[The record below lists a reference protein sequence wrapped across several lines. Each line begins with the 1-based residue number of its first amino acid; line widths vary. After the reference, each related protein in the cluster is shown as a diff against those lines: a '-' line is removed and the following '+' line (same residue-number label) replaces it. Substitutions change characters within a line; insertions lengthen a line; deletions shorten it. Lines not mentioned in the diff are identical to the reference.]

1 MNRRDFVR
9 IFGVSA
15 VAIRATSL
23 HALTRDHIVV
33 AGAGIMG
40 ASIAYHLVK
49 RGARVTLLEKEAPA
63 TGTTKNSFAWLNAS
77 SKSPRS
83 YYDLNLAG
91 VAGWRRLE
99 LELGKDVLPVQWGGG
114 LQWCESDAKSV
125 ESMKKHVKERAEWGY
140 STFMVDRARF
150 DELLPGAQPG
160 DFGAA
165 NFADQEGTVDPVAA
179 AKALVEAA
187 KKLGAEVIYPC
198 ELTDVVAGTGKITAV
213 QTTQGKMECDYL
225 VLATGNDTQRM
236 AEKVGLKVPLK
247 DSRGILAHSAPFAP
261 TVKRVVMGPGSDI
274 KQNFDGRVVTGAN
287 FGESGDQQPTE
298 ELGKQLLAKAAE
310 YMPQL
315 AGVRLEYMT
324 LGHRVMPQD
333 GLPIIDRSARYP
345 NAHAVA
351 MHSGMTLSPYI
362 GQLVSAEVLD
372 QVSVDVL
379 APYRTSRFA

>member
-1 MNRRDFVR
+1 MNRRAFVR

-15 VAIRATSL
+15 AAIQATSL
-23 HALTRDHIVV
+23 RALTRDHVIV

-40 ASIAYHLVK
+40 GSIAYHLVK
-49 RGARVTLLEKEAPA
+49 RGARVTLLEKDAPA

-114 LQWCESDAKSV
+114 LQWCEADAKSV
-125 ESMKKHVKERAEWGY
+125 ESMKKHVRERAEWGY
-140 STFMVDRARF
+140 PVHMVDRAGF
-150 DELLPGAQPG
+150 DELLPGSQPG

-165 NFADQEGTVDPVAA
+165 NFADQEGTVDPVAS
-179 AKALVEAA
+179 AKALVEKA
-187 KKLGAEVIYPC
+187 KQLGAKVVYPC
-198 ELTDVVAGTGKITAV
+198 EITDVVTGAGKITAV
-213 QTTQGKMECDYL
+213 KTTQGTMECDYV
-225 VLATGNDTQRM
+225 VLATGNDTQRL
-236 AEKVGLKVPLK
+236 AAKVGMNVPLK
-247 DSRGILAHSAPFAP
+247 DSRGILAHSAPGAP
-261 TVKRVVMGPGSDI
+261 VVKRVVMGPGADI

-287 FGESGDQQPTE
+287 FGESGDQQATP

-310 YMPQL
+310 YLPAL
-315 AGVRLEYMT
+315 AGVKLEYMT
-324 LGHRVMPQD
+324 VGHRVMPQD
-333 GLPIIDRSARYP
+333 GLPIVDRSARYP
-345 NAHAVA
+345 NFHVVA

-372 QVSVDVL
+372 QISIDVL
-379 APYRTSRFA
+379 APYRTTRFA